1 MLSGIFFFERTA
13 LTSIFFK
20 CPIKRVIYNILTL
33 LASLIRFR
41 LLQPDFIFDKYD
53 TMIAAYLFAQ
63 IPS

>member
-13 LTSIFFK
+13 LTSIFFSAQSRGSL
-20 CPIKRVIYNILTL
+20 IVLTL
-33 LASLIRFR
+33 LASLIRLR